1 MTRPLDKR
9 VPCPVE
15 PTNGAGFRQGELL
28 FADIAQLAERR
39 SRKAE
44 AVCSTQTVSTNQ
56 LSKHYGNA
64 SAL

>member
-28 FADIAQLAERR
+28 AGIAQLAERR

-44 AVCSTQTVSTNQ
+44 AVCSIQTVSTNS
-56 LSKHYGNA
+56 LVKHYGNA
-64 SAL
+64 PAL